1 MMSNTLAWIII
12 LELTLVLLLGGYL
25 LYTIQGTLAKLV
37 EQDCAALQPEVPS
50 SLDILT
56 PEVLEAESP
65 REVDDTDTT
74 DTTGTFT
81 GAAWR

>member
-1 MMSNTLAWIII
+1 MSNTLAWIII
-12 LELTLVLLLGGYL
+12 LELMLVLLLGGYL

-56 PEVLEAESP
+56 PEVLEAEAP
-65 REVDDTDTT
+65 HVVDDT

-81 GAAWR
+81 GAAWK

>member
-1 MMSNTLAWIII
+1 MSNTLAWIII
-12 LELTLVLLLGGYL
+12 LELMLVLLLGGYL

-37 EQDCAALQPEVPS
+37 EQDCEALAPDIPS

-74 DTTGTFT
+74 GTFT